1 MRLSKAA
8 PVIALLTVAIA
19 ACGTGGAGSAG
30 APETLEERASYAIG
44 YMAGENFASQEAP
57 IDVEQLVQG
66 LRDAIGG
73 LDGALTAEERDA
85 TMMEFSTMM
94 SAADEARASGEA
106 DANKAAG
113 DAYLAENATREGV
126 IVLES
131 GLQYEVITEGTGASP
146 LATDT
151 VTVHYVGTLV
161 DGSGFESSRESG
173 QPATFPLNQVIPG
186 WTEGVQLMKV
196 GGTYKFFIPGELGY
210 GMQVRPGSPF
220 GPMATLIFEVELLAI
235 NGQS

>member
-8 PVIALLTVAIA
+8 PVIALLTVALA
-19 ACGTGGAGSAG
+19 ACGTGGASSAA
-30 APETLEERASYAIG
+30 APETLEERASYSIG
-44 YMAGENFASQEAP
+44 YMAGESFASQEAP

-66 LRDAIGG
+66 LRDAIEG

-94 SAADEARASGEA
+94 SAEEDAKASEEA

-113 DAYLAENATREGV
+113 DAFLAENASREGV

-131 GLQYEVITEGTGASP
+131 GLQYEVVQEGDGASP
-146 LATDT
+146 LATDE

-161 DGSGFESSRESG
+161 DGSVFESSRERG
-173 QPATFPLNQVIPG
+173 LPATFLLSQVIAG

-196 GGTYKFFIPGELGY
+196 GSIYKFFIPGELGY
-210 GMQVRPGSPF
+210 GMDVRAGSPF
-220 GPMATLIFEVELLAI
+220 GAMSTLVFEVELLAI